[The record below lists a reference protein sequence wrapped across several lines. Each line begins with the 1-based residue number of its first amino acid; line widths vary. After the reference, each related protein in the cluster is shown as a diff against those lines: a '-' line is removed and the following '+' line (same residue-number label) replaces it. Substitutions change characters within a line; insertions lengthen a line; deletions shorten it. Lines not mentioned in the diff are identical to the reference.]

1 MILKNGGR
9 VLLSITVCMLLDARL
24 ADAQPRPV
32 LNTIFPVGGQA
43 GTTVEVTISG
53 NSPDS
58 LGGLHS
64 SVPGLECKKLDT
76 SRFQLTI
83 PAATLPGLYDIWALG
98 ENGVSSVRTFAISRR
113 EEHVETESNDSA
125 PAAMRVKLN
134 TIVNGQIEKAGDAD
148 YFEFHAQRGQR
159 VVIECQAE
167 RIDSR
172 LRAVLEVFDA
182 HGRRLAVNRG
192 YYGIDPLIDFP
203 VPADGSYVVK
213 VHDLVLAGGVEYFY
227 RLDLDTRPRVA
238 FSVPS
243 VIERGKAAR
252 VAFYGWNLSE
262 SNVPPASKKEVT
274 ARSEDS
280 SAGTDDAVTNDAVEG
295 NFDCLEVDIPAT
307 LATASWPLPVRLNPS
322 QTVLEGASFSFH
334 PGGCEAP
341 VVIGLTDVPVVLD
354 RPGHQSPAAAQE
366 IDAPCEISGQLTDR
380 DECDWFSMRAKRG
393 EVFYLEAYGQ
403 RINSPVDLQV
413 RVLDATDRTHVA
425 QQISPGSSETQ
436 LQPSLAPMELARFND
451 EVVNPWR
458 KFPTSHLDPAGRWT
472 CPADGRYL
480 IAVRNLIGGLRADA
494 RRVYRLSVRR
504 EEPDFQLLVVP
515 HGDDPAGINIPRG
528 GREILDVLAF
538 RRRGMDESIRIS
550 AFDLPAG
557 IECPD
562 VWLGPGVDR
571 TSVVVSATQNAE
583 PIHGELHL
591 RGTSDE
597 TAQSNSHAVRGG
609 VIVRSGTPEVWG
621 RIAAQVPIAIVN
633 DTPLRITANAD
644 EPLEHHLYGTLQ
656 VKHSPGGVLDLAV
669 DIERRDSEHQAPVRL
684 TAVGLPGMML
694 NEAVTVPAG
703 QQKGYLSFYLPP
715 TLTVGRYSI
724 VVQAE
729 TTVSVADQKTETV
742 VVYSNPVT
750 FDVQPAAF
758 LVEVDPFAVTRA
770 RRGETI
776 QIGYSA
782 QRINGFIG
790 KMHTEL
796 AAPGLITDVV
806 GLRGRGETFV
816 GQTDKGSLQIVV
828 NNDAPLGPQ
837 RFLRLFTVGV
847 VEDQPVYFGSRFIS
861 LEIIE

>member
-1 MILKNGGR
+1 MMIREKAR
-9 VLLSITVCMLLDARL
+9 WVLLSITVCCVLLDARF
-24 ADAQPRPV
+24 AFAQPRPV
-32 LNTIFPVGGQA
+32 LNTVFPMGGQA
-43 GTTVEVTISG
+43 GTAVEVTVSG
-53 NSPDS
+53 SDLDS
-58 LGGLHS
+58 LSRLQS
-64 SVPGLECKKLDT
+64 SVPGLQCRKLET
-76 SRFQLTI
+76 ARFQLTI
-83 PAATLPGLYDIWALG
+83 PAETLPGLYDIWALG

-113 EEHVETESNDSA
+113 AEHVETESNDSVS
-125 PAAMRVKLN
+125 AAMQVPLN

-148 YFEFHAQRGQR
+148 HFEFHAQQGQR

-182 HGRRLAVNRG
+182 GGRRLAVNRG
-192 YYGIDPLIDFP
+192 YFGIDPLIDFP

-213 VHDLVLAGGVEYFY
+213 VHDLVLAGGAEYFY
-227 RLDLDTRPRVA
+227 RLNLDTGPRVA
-238 FSVPS
+238 FSVPG

-252 VAFYGWNLSE
+252 ITLFGWNLGE
-262 SNVPPASKKEVT
+262 TKTLQASNDVT
-274 ARSEDS
+274 DS
-280 SAGTDDAVTNDAVEG
+280 SEVSNAVTGNAGEG
-295 NFDCLEVDIPAT
+295 NFDRLEVDIPAS
-307 LATASWPLPVRLNPS
+307 LANPSWPLLVRLNPA
-322 QTVLEGASFSFH
+322 QNVLEGAAFSFH
-334 PGGCEAP
+334 PAGSETP
-341 VVIGLTDVPVVLD
+341 VVVGLTDVPVVLEGT
-354 RPGHQSPAAAQE
+354 GHQSPASAQE
-366 IDAPCEISGQLTDR
+366 IVVPCEISGQLTNG
-380 DECDWFSMRAKRG
+380 DECDWFSVRAKRG

-403 RINSPVDLQV
+403 RINSPVDLQMS
-413 RVLDATDRTHVA
+413 VLDAADRTHLA
-425 QQISPGSSETQ
+425 QQIPPDSAKPQIQT
-436 LQPSLAPMELARFND
+436 SLAPVELTRFND
-451 EVVNPWR
+451 EVVNLER
-458 KFPTSHLDPAGRWT
+458 KITTSHLDPAGRWT

-480 IAVRNLIGGLRADA
+480 IAVRNLIGGLQADA
-494 RRVYRLSVRR
+494 RRVYRLSIRR
-504 EEPDFQLLVVP
+504 EEPDFQLLMVP
-515 HGDDPAGINIPRG
+515 HRDDPAGINVPCG
-528 GREILDVLAF
+528 GREMLDVLAF
-538 RRRGMDESIRIS
+538 RRRGMDGAIRIS

-571 TSVVVSATQNAE
+571 TSVVVSAAQNAE
-583 PIHGELHL
+583 HIHGELHL
-591 RGTSDE
+591 RGTSAE
-597 TAQSNSHAVRGG
+597 AALPTSHVVRGG
-609 VIVRSGTPEVWG
+609 VIVRSGTPESWG

-633 DTPLRITANAD
+633 EAPLRITANAD

-656 VKHSPGGVLDLAV
+656 VKHSPGGILDLAV
-669 DIERRDSEHQAPVRL
+669 DIERRDTRHQAPVRL
-684 TAVGLPGMML
+684 TGVGLPGMML
-694 NEAVTVPAG
+694 NEAITVPAG
-703 QQKGYLSFYLPP
+703 QQRGYLSFSLPP
-715 TLTVGRYSI
+715 TLPVGRYSI

-750 FDVQPAAF
+750 LDVQPAAF
-758 LVEVDPFAVTRA
+758 LVEVDPFAVTQA

-861 LEIIE
+861 LEIVE

>member
-1 MILKNGGR
+1 MMIREKAR
-9 VLLSITVCMLLDARL
+9 WVLLSITVCCVLLDVRL
-24 ADAQPRPV
+24 ALAQPRPV
-32 LNTIFPVGGQA
+32 LNTVFPMGGQA
-43 GTTVEVTISG
+43 GTAVEVTVSG
-53 NSPDS
+53 SDLDS
-58 LGGLHS
+58 LSRLQS
-64 SVPGLECKKLDT
+64 SVPGLQCTKLDT
-76 SRFQLTI
+76 TRFQLTI
-83 PAATLPGLYDIWALG
+83 PAETIPGLYDIWALG
-98 ENGVSSVRTFAISRR
+98 ENGVSSVRTFAISCRA
-113 EEHVETESNDSA
+113 EHVETESNDSV
-125 PAAMRVKLN
+125 PTAMRVPLN

-148 YFEFHAQRGQR
+148 HFEFHAQQGQR

-172 LRAVLEVFDA
+172 LRAVVEVFDA
-182 HGRRLAVNRG
+182 RGRRLAVNRG
-192 YYGIDPLIDFP
+192 YFGIDPLIDFP

-213 VHDLVLAGGVEYFY
+213 VHDLVLAGGAEYFY
-227 RLDLDTRPRVA
+227 RLDLDTGPRVA
-238 FSVPS
+238 FSVPG

-252 VAFYGWNLSE
+252 ITLYGWNLGE
-262 SNVPPASKKEVT
+262 TNTLQASNDVT
-274 ARSEDS
+274 DS
-280 SAGTDDAVTNDAVEG
+280 SKVSNAVTGNAGEG
-295 NFDCLEVDIPAT
+295 NFDRLEVDIPAS
-307 LATASWPLPVRLNPS
+307 LANPSWPLLVRLNPA
-322 QTVLEGASFSFH
+322 QNVLEGAAFSLH
-334 PGGCEAP
+334 PAGSETP
-341 VVIGLTDVPVVLD
+341 VVIGLTDVPVVLEGT
-354 RPGHQSPAAAQE
+354 GHQSPASAQE
-366 IDAPCEISGQLTDR
+366 IVVPCEISGQLTNG
-380 DECDWFSMRAKRG
+380 DECDWFSVRAMRG
-393 EVFYLEAYGQ
+393 EVFYIESYGQ

-413 RVLDATDRTHVA
+413 RVLDAADRTHLA
-425 QQISPGSSETQ
+425 QQIPPDSAKPQIQT
-436 LQPSLAPMELARFND
+436 SLAPVELTRFND
-451 EVVNPWR
+451 EVVNLER
-458 KFPTSHLDPAGRWT
+458 KITTSHLDPAGRWT

-480 IAVRNLIGGLRADA
+480 IAVRNLIGGLQADA
-494 RRVYRLSVRR
+494 RRVYRLSIRR
-504 EEPDFQLLVVP
+504 EEPDFQLLIVP
-515 HGDDPAGINIPRG
+515 HRDDPAGINVPRG
-528 GREILDVLAF
+528 GREMLDVLAF

-571 TSVVVSATQNAE
+571 TSVVVSAAQNAE
-583 PIHGELHL
+583 HIHGELHL

-597 TAQSNSHAVRGG
+597 AALPTSHAVHGG
-609 VIVRSGTPEVWG
+609 VIVRSGTPESWV

-633 DTPLRITANAD
+633 EAPLRITANAD

-656 VKHSPGGVLDLAV
+656 VKHSPGGILDLAV
-669 DIERRDSEHQAPVRL
+669 DIERRDTRHQAPVRL
-684 TAVGLPGMML
+684 TGVGLPGMML
-694 NEAVTVPAG
+694 NEAITVPAG
-703 QQKGYLSFYLPP
+703 QQNGYLSFSLPP
-715 TLTVGRYSI
+715 TLPVGRYSI

-729 TTVSVADQKTETV
+729 TTVGVADQKTESV

-758 LVEVDPFAVTRA
+758 LVEVDPFAVTQA

-847 VEDQPVYFGSRFIS
+847 VEDQPVSFGSRFIS
-861 LEIIE
+861 LEIVE